1 MTNQAMLIDK
11 NSTIKEILST
21 YPEAKKFFNEREMA
35 CSSCFAVNFDT
46 LEKGALMH
54 GLEENTLVDE
64 LGKDGRGTDRE
75 GQGEQGEGRAQD
87 HAHRRQRICTRRKP

>member
-1 MTNQAMLIDK
+1 MLINK

-21 YPEAKKFFNEREMA
+21 YPDAKKFFNEREMA

-54 GLEENTLVDE
+54 GLEANTLVDE
-64 LGKDGRGTDRE
+64 LNNFLKTLPTPIAPL
-75 GQGEQGEGRAQD
+75 QQ
-87 HAHRRQRICTRRKP
+87 K

>member
-1 MTNQAMLIDK
+1 MVIHK

-21 YPEAKKFFNEREMA
+21 YPDAKKFFNEREMA

-54 GLEENTLVDE
+54 GLEANILVDE
-64 LGKDGRGTDRE
+64 LNNFLKTLPTPIVSL
-75 GQGEQGEGRAQD
+75 QQ
-87 HAHRRQRICTRRKP
+87 K

>member
-1 MTNQAMLIDK
+1 MVIHK

-21 YPEAKKFFNEREMA
+21 YPDAKKFFNEREMA

-54 GLEENTLVDE
+54 GLETNTLVDE
-64 LGKDGRGTDRE
+64 LNNFLKTLPTPIAPL
-75 GQGEQGEGRAQD
+75 QQ
-87 HAHRRQRICTRRKP
+87 K

>member
-1 MTNQAMLIDK
+1 MVIHK

-54 GLEENTLVDE
+54 GLEANTLIDE
-64 LGKDGRGTDRE
+64 LNNFLKTLPTPIASL
-75 GQGEQGEGRAQD
+75 QQ
-87 HAHRRQRICTRRKP
+87 K

>member
-1 MTNQAMLIDK
+1 MVIHK

-54 GLEENTLVDE
+54 GLEANTLVDE
-64 LGKDGRGTDRE
+64 LNDFLKTLPTPIASL
-75 GQGEQGEGRAQD
+75 QQ
-87 HAHRRQRICTRRKP
+87 K

>member
-1 MTNQAMLIDK
+1 MVINK

-21 YPEAKKFFNEREMA
+21 YPDAKKFFNEREMA

-54 GLEENTLVDE
+54 GLEANTLVDE
-64 LGKDGRGTDRE
+64 LNNFLKTLPTPIAPLQGK
-75 GQGEQGEGRAQD
+75 
-87 HAHRRQRICTRRKP
+87 

>member
-1 MTNQAMLIDK
+1 MIDRVMVIHK

-21 YPEAKKFFNEREMA
+21 YPDAKKFFNEREMA

-54 GLEENTLVDE
+54 GLETNALVEE
-64 LGKDGRGTDRE
+64 LNNFLKILPTPIAPL
-75 GQGEQGEGRAQD
+75 QQ
-87 HAHRRQRICTRRKP
+87 K

>member
-1 MTNQAMLIDK
+1 MVIHK

-21 YPEAKKFFNEREMA
+21 YPDAKKFFNEREMA

-54 GLEENTLVDE
+54 GLEANTLVDE
-64 LGKDGRGTDRE
+64 LNNFLKMLPTPITPL
-75 GQGEQGEGRAQD
+75 QD
-87 HAHRRQRICTRRKP
+87 K

>member
-1 MTNQAMLIDK
+1 MDRVMVIHK

-21 YPEAKKFFNEREMA
+21 YPDAKKFFNEREMA

-54 GLEENTLVDE
+54 GLEANTLVDE
-64 LGKDGRGTDRE
+64 LNNFLKILPTPIAPL
-75 GQGEQGEGRAQD
+75 QQ
-87 HAHRRQRICTRRKP
+87 K